1 MTHRHEQFVAHMSE
15 CTGSHEEMLSKKG
28 PFKRRALE
36 IASMLPNDPKEA
48 YVVLGMAAEIVD
60 MWWGGDPETNYIPPT
75 PAEN

>member
-1 MTHRHEQFVAHMSE
+1 MSE
-15 CTGSHEEMLSKKG
+15 CTGSHEEMLSEKG

>member
-1 MTHRHEQFVAHMSE
+1 
-15 CTGSHEEMLSKKG
+15 MLSEKG

-60 MWWGGDPETNYIPPT
+60 MWWGGDPKTNYIP
-75 PAEN
+75 ANAGHAN

>member
-1 MTHRHEQFVAHMSE
+1 LTHRHEQLVAHMSE
-15 CTGSHEEMLSKKG
+15 CTGSHEEMLSEKG